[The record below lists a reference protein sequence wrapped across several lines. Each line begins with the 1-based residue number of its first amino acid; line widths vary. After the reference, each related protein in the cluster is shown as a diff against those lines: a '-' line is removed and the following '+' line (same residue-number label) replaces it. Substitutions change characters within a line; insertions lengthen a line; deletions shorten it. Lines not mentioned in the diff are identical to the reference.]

1 MYHYTMCGLDNV
13 WLENGYT
20 EKKTA
25 YGNAVSIDAAEDLH
39 RVIALSLC
47 GKPHR
52 LTGKEFRFLRT
63 TMNMSQSGIAK
74 LLGVTE
80 QSVSLWER
88 TGKVPKAPDTL
99 TRLAFL
105 AKHDGNATI
114 SSVIDRINTVE
125 RICHQ
130 RIVAKESA
138 KGWTS
143 KLKDENALAA

>member
-1 MYHYTMCGLDNV
+1 
-13 WLENGYT
+13 
-20 EKKTA
+20 
-25 YGNAVSIDAAEDLH
+25 
-39 RVIALSLC
+39 VIALSLC

-63 TMNMSQSGIAK
+63 TMNMSQGGIAK

-105 AKHDGNATI
+105 AKHDGNAKI

-143 KLKDENALAA
+143 TLKDEDALAA

>member
-1 MYHYTMCGLDNV
+1 M
-13 WLENGYT
+13 
-20 EKKTA
+20 
-25 YGNAVSIDAAEDLH
+25 
-39 RVIALSLC
+39 
-47 GKPHR
+47 
-52 LTGKEFRFLRT
+52 
-63 TMNMSQSGIAK
+63 
-74 LLGVTE
+74 
-80 QSVSLWER
+80 SLWER

>member
-25 YGNAVSIDAAEDLH
+25 YGNAVSIDAVEDLH

-47 GKPHR
+47 DKPHR

-63 TMNMSQSGIAK
+63 TMNMSQGGIAK

-80 QSVSLWER
+80 VYR
-88 TGKVPKAPDTL
+88 
-99 TRLAFL
+99 
-105 AKHDGNATI
+105 
-114 SSVIDRINTVE
+114 
-125 RICHQ
+125 
-130 RIVAKESA
+130 
-138 KGWTS
+138 
-143 KLKDENALAA
+143 KLP